1 VGVITS
7 LAVFFADQVFH
18 ISLPLN
24 QWDSVSIAIGLV
36 AAIALMRFK
45 VSATRV
51 IVACA
56 VAGLVVSYVPWW

>member
-1 VGVITS
+1 MTLLVS
-7 LAVFFADQVFH
+7 FAVFFADQVFH
-18 ISLPLN
+18 ISQPLS
-24 QWDSVSIAIGLV
+24 QWDSASIAIGLA